1 MNLPDNFWQDL
12 ADHMLRGQKSVEE
25 YERERFAVDHN
36 PWENPKFT
44 DNQLAEI
51 FPEAKNILIKKY
63 KDLIAQH
70 KIQLDSLLEVN
81 RMVRNKLAE
90 SIDRGHQDW
99 YAGILEES
107 ELIKATMEQ
116 IDRKFKG
123 IEICSVDYQV
133 RSEHFF
139 DYMKRS
145 IAHILLNKNAGVTVI
160 GPASVVK
167 EIRKDPNKIELFTK
181 DKKRKR

>member
-1 MNLPDNFWQDL
+1 MLTLQYIPFHDLQDL
-12 ADHMLRGQKSVEE
+12 TTNEKIRKILKSIKEDKIIL
-25 YERERFAVDHN
+25 VDG
-36 PWENPKFT
+36 
-44 DNQLAEI
+44 
-51 FPEAKNILIKKY
+51 
-63 KDLIAQH
+63 
-70 KIQLDSLLEVN
+70 
-81 RMVRNKLAE
+81 KLAP
-90 SIDRGHQDW
+90 I
-99 YAGILEES
+99 EES

-123 IEICSVDYQV
+123 IEICSVDYQA
-133 RSEHFF
+133 RSEHLF

-145 IAHILLNKNAGVTVI
+145 IAHMLLSKNAGVTVI